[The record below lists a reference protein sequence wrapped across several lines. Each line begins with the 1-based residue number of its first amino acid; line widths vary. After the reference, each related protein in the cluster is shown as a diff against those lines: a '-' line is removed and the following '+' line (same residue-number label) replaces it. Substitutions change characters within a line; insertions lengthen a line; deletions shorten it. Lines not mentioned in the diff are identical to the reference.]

1 MLLELKNIS
10 KKFKIGDK
18 EKFYALHDINIGF
31 NKGEFV
37 SIIGPSGCGKS
48 TLLNLIAGLDIPSE
62 GELIISG
69 KNSKKFKGK
78 DWDLYRK
85 NNIGFIFQNF
95 NLIEHLSALEN
106 VEIVMNLIGLSFK
119 TRHQRALALLKK
131 VGLEHHANHRP
142 SELSGGQKQ
151 RVAIARA
158 LANDPD
164 ILLMDEPTGALDSK
178 TGIQIMNLIKEIAA
192 DKLVIMVTHND
203 DLAEEYASRLV
214 KLRDGEIIDDVSL
227 HDVDINNIKS
237 DLKKK
242 NKSMSFYESFK
253 LSLRNMGKKKGRLA
267 ITTIASCIGIAGLAL
282 IMGLG
287 NGANIYIDK
296 QLNKFASANV
306 IAVQDNVKKKN
317 EAGMKLLTTSNDEA
331 DYKDIFKRSDVA
343 EHRPRLALL
352 SSNAIINSKN
362 INIYFMALSNEK
374 YLDFVKENLDGNL
387 PKENTNQILINQ
399 ASARAILEAN
409 KIDSDNIKDAIGKTL
424 TVQVNINDEMHQTT
438 NYSKDFVVSG
448 IVNEIDLGLTN
459 VYYNYD
465 YVTNWLK
472 GITIN
477 NKTAYDYAKNGF
489 EITIKDVNT
498 NKQVADY
505 INDTANGGIG
515 SNVTFASSNS
525 SGNAEG
531 YFANS
536 ITIAFKTIFA
546 RLITIAQLVIGLFI
560 IVALAVSSIM
570 TAIVLYSSVV
580 ERKTEIGIIKAV
592 GGRNKDVLRIFESE
606 AILMGVFSG
615 ILGLIVAYCFKPI
628 IEFIILHYFNLNL
641 PDIISIP
648 ISKVPLTDLSF
659 PFATYI
665 CLIAF
670 SALISAIAGR
680 LPSKKATK
688 MQVIDALRDE

>member
-48 TLLNLIAGLDIPSE
+48 TLLNIIAGLDIPSE
-62 GELIISG
+62 GELIIGG

-131 VGLEHHANHRP
+131 VGLEHHVNHRP

-164 ILLMDEPTGALDSK
+164 ILLMDEPTGALDKK
-178 TGIQIMNLIKEIAA
+178 TGIQIMNLIKEIAS

-203 DLAEEYASRLV
+203 ALAEEYASRLV
-214 KLRDGEIIDDVSL
+214 KLRDGQIIDDIPL
-227 HDVDINNIKS
+227 HDVDINNVKS

-242 NKSMSFYESFK
+242 DKSMSFYESFK
-253 LSLRNMGKKKGRLA
+253 LSLRNMSKKKGRLA
-267 ITTIASCIGIAGLAL
+267 ITTLASCIGIAGLAL

-287 NGANIYIDK
+287 NGANTYIDK

-306 IAVQDNVKKKN
+306 LAIQDNVMVKN
-317 EAGMKLLTTSNDEA
+317 DAGGKTLTVSNDVA
-331 DYKDIFKRSDVA
+331 DYKKIFTKEDVVA
-343 EHRPRLALL
+343 HRPHMSLL
-352 SSNAIINSKN
+352 TSNVVIDSKDTSV
-362 INIYFMALSNEK
+362 YFMSLADEK
-374 YLDFVKENLDGNL
+374 YLSFVKENLDGKL
-387 PKENTNQILINQ
+387 SVKNTNQIIINQ
-399 ASARAILEAN
+399 ASARSILEGN
-409 KIDSDNIKDAIGKTL
+409 KIDTTDIKEVIGKAV
-424 TVQVNINDEMHQTT
+424 TVKVDITDEMHRTT
-438 NYSKDFVVSG
+438 SYTKDFVVSG
-448 IVNEIDLGLTN
+448 IINEIDLGLNN
-459 VYYNYD
+459 VYYDYD
-465 YVTNWLK
+465 FVSNWLK
-472 GITIN
+472 GITLN
-477 NKTAYDYAKNGF
+477 NKTAYDYARSGY
-489 EITIKDVNT
+489 EITVKDAT
-498 NKQVADY
+498 LNKEVSDY
-505 INDTANGGIG
+505 INDTANGGVG
-515 SNVTFASSNS
+515 SKVTFASSNS
-525 SGNAEG
+525 SNTAEG
-531 YFANS
+531 FSANS
-536 ITIAFKTIFA
+536 MTVAFKTIFA
-546 RLITIAQLVIGLFI
+546 QLIMIAQLVIGLFI
-560 IVALAVSSIM
+560 IVALVVSSIM

-606 AILMGVFSG
+606 AVLMGVFSG
-615 ILGLIVAYCFKPI
+615 ILGIIVAYCFKPI
-628 IEFIILHYFNLNL
+628 IEFIILHYFNLDL
-641 PDIISIP
+641 PNIINIP
-648 ISKVPLTDLSF
+648 MSKVPLTGLSF

-688 MQVIDALRDE
+688 MHVIDALRDE